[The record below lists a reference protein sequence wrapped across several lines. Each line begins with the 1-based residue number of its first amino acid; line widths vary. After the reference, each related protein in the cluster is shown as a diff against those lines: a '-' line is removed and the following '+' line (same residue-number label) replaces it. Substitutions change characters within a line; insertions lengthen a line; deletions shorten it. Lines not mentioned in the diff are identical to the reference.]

1 MTDREKRIREIAH
14 HLWVQEGRPE
24 GRSDSHWQEAVAL
37 YEAEGAQSKD
47 ARAKPPAEPAAE
59 KPARSDAKKT
69 AEATAGK
76 KTTAEPNAQKPASAG
91 KPSRPN
97 PPESPP
103 KAGQLKQEK
112 AAREAPM
119 ASERIERK
127 LAAIVAADGVF
138 SVGAWIGSRGFQRTF
153 LAGIH
158 PRLRIQFDT
167 TKPLSAAFSDHRRPA
182 FL

>member
-59 KPARSDAKKT
+59 KPARSGAKKT

-91 KPSRPN
+91 KPKPAEPAGKPAEKPASSSKKK
-97 PPESPP
+97 PPAKPQWPRS
-103 KAGQLKQEK
+103 
-112 AAREAPM
+112 
-119 ASERIERK
+119 
-127 LAAIVAADGVF
+127 
-138 SVGAWIGSRGFQRTF
+138 GSSG
-153 LAGIH
+153 
-158 PRLRIQFDT
+158 
-167 TKPLSAAFSDHRRPA
+167 SWRRS
-182 FL
+182 